1 MQIPNAQLRKH
12 LPNRFVSFLLSII
25 HQLRGVKLGSKTT
38 IYFSARLLRYPKNIT
53 ISSNAIIKSGA
64 HLCPCNS
71 NAKISIGENT
81 TIGFHTFIYSSSNI
95 IIGSNCMIAPFVYI
109 VDSNHAIKKDTL
121 LNLQENKSDPIILGN
136 DVWIGAHSV
145 ILPGVK
151 IGDGA
156 IIAAGSVVN
165 SDVEPFEIVAGVPVQ
180 KKGQR
185 K

>member
-1 MQIPNAQLRKH
+1 
-12 LPNRFVSFLLSII
+12 
-25 HQLRGVKLGSKTT
+25 
-38 IYFSARLLRYPKNIT
+38 
-53 ISSNAIIKSGA
+53 
-64 HLCPCNS
+64 
-71 NAKISIGENT
+71 
-81 TIGFHTFIYSSSNI
+81 
-95 IIGSNCMIAPFVYI
+95 MIAPFVYI